1 MDIGSLGYRPEL
13 TVLSC
18 IFAAVGNA
26 WYLDTDGFLSLDM
39 NLCWFFCWLLDLV
52 LWAWD
57 VCRDFAGIVDLR
69 NSKKWWVA
77 WRTEH
82 GGRRLILALPP
93 WYSVRDC
100 CLASL
105 RSCTCLLRFATPLP
119 PLSTRTPRSVRRGG
133 TSLALELIS
142 FCSRQVSGRVLPHS
156 FQEHA

>member
-1 MDIGSLGYRPEL
+1 MEGCVDIGSLGYRPEL

-26 WYLDTDGFLSLDM
+26 WYLDIDGFLSLDM

-100 CLASL
+100 CIASL
-105 RSCTCLLRFATPLP
+105 CCALAFLGSLRLCRHCQ
-119 PLSTRTPRSVRRGG
+119 LEPREVYVE
-133 TSLALELIS
+133 A
-142 FCSRQVSGRVLPHS
+142 
-156 FQEHA
+156 EHRWHLN